1 MTNPADRSKSKIVSV
16 SKYTWIPVAV
26 VLIPA
31 LATLGHLSW
40 TASIFLGA
48 PLAMISLLIPIDAG
62 YICRF
67 TPLGKTPMW
76 RVVLTHFA
84 AAQVLS
90 FLWMLI
96 AVPFSRAL
104 AYIPQLHGIDKQFAS
119 DRWIVYLTGCLFYV
133 FSVAYH
139 YVVMAQDAARA
150 VEMQAM
156 QTSVL
161 ARDAEL
167 RALRAQINP
176 HFLFNS
182 LNSISALTSVD
193 GARAREMCLLLADF
207 LRLTL
212 GMGEK
217 TVISFSEELDL
228 LEKFMAIEKVR
239 FGERLR
245 MEEKIA
251 EEAKRCLIP
260 ALLLQPLLENAVS
273 HGIASMENGGLIRL
287 EAAVHDGRLAILVE
301 NDRDEEAPS
310 RKRNG
315 VGLRNVRSRL
325 EARHGTEATF
335 RAEADE
341 DKFRVTMS
349 LPVEFAPAESEP
361 AESARAKSAN
371 AQNAAAET
379 GTAKSGTVKYGEAK

>member
-1 MTNPADRSKSKIVSV
+1 MTNFADRQKSKVGGV
-16 SKYTWIPVAV
+16 NKYTWIPVAV
-26 VLIPA
+26 VLVPA
-31 LATLGHLSW
+31 LATLGKLSW
-40 TASIFLGA
+40 TSSILLGV
-48 PLAMISLLIPIDAG
+48 PLAMISLFIPIDAA

-67 TPLGKTPMW
+67 APLGKAQMW
-76 RVVLTHFA
+76 RIVLTHFA

-90 FLWMLI
+90 LLWMLI
-96 AVPFSRAL
+96 AGPYSRAL
-104 AYIPQLHGIDKQFAS
+104 AYIPQLHGIDRDFAP
-119 DRWIVYLTGCLFYV
+119 DRWIVYLTGCFFYV
-133 FSVAYH
+133 ISVAYH
-139 YVVMAQDAARA
+139 YVAMAQDAARA
-150 VEMQAM
+150 VEMQVM

-182 LNSISALTSVD
+182 LNSISALTSID

-217 TVISFSEELDL
+217 TVIPFSDELDL

-239 FGERLR
+239 FGARLR
-245 MEEKIA
+245 MEEQIDD
-251 EEAKRCLIP
+251 EAKRCIIP

-273 HGIASMENGGLIRL
+273 HGIASMEDGGMIRL
-287 EAAVHDGRLAILVE
+287 EASVRDRRLAILVE
-301 NDRDEEAPS
+301 NDRDEEAPV

-315 VGLRNVRSRL
+315 VGLKNVRSRL
-325 EARHGTEATF
+325 EARYGKEATF

-349 LPVEFAPAESEP
+349 LPAEFAPAESAPAEPGPTKLVRAEDAAEIEP
-361 AESARAKSAN
+361 AR
-371 AQNAAAET
+371 
-379 GTAKSGTVKYGEAK
+379 SGEPK